1 MKTRIIHLFVLCLSF
16 LAACKTQQSNG
27 STSPCS
33 QLGTYVDMQGLD
45 GCTFLIQLEDGRK
58 LLPIYSREPDFQP
71 KDGMKVRL
79 DFKPADDMASVC
91 MAEDL
96 IAEITCLERMKE

>member
-1 MKTRIIHLFVLCLSF
+1 MKNKIICLFFLCLF
-16 LAACKTQQSNG
+16 CLAACKTQRSNG

-33 QLGTYVDMQGLD
+33 QLGTYIDMQGLD

-58 LLPIYSREPDFQP
+58 LLPVYTQEPDFQP
-71 KDGMKVRL
+71 EDGMRVRL
-79 DFKPADDMASVC
+79 DFKPAEEMASVC

-96 IAEITCLERMKE
+96 IAEITCLEKVKE